1 MVDHLWHFVRERS
14 LEAYYVD
21 AKWSIL
27 GKWMRGL
34 VKKPPNFGRDPR
46 DNCAWSETKLGTRI
60 NWFFRGLVYLNLVV
74 DEGVDR

>member
-1 MVDHLWHFVRERS
+1 MRNGVFW
-14 LEAYYVD
+14 
-21 AKWSIL
+21 

-34 VKKPPNFGRDPR
+34 VKKPPNFGMERR